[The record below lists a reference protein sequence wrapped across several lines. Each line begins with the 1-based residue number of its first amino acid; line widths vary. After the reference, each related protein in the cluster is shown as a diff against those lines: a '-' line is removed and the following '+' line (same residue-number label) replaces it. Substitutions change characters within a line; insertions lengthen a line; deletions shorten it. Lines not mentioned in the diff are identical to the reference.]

1 MKNGNFTKD
10 FEADHMRYQL
20 KCIGRVCLEN
30 SINFKAS
37 NMEFTY
43 LIKIV
48 MERSIISFLDQKIA
62 IEEFQWKIF
71 QRLDLQN

>member
-10 FEADHMRYQL
+10 LKIDHIRYQL

-37 NMEFTY
+37 KMEFTY
-43 LIKIV
+43 LIRIV

-71 QRLDLQN
+71 QRFDLQY

>member
-1 MKNGNFTKD
+1 
-10 FEADHMRYQL
+10 
-20 KCIGRVCLEN
+20 
-30 SINFKAS
+30 
-37 NMEFTY
+37 MEFTY

-71 QRLDLQN
+71 QRFYLQY